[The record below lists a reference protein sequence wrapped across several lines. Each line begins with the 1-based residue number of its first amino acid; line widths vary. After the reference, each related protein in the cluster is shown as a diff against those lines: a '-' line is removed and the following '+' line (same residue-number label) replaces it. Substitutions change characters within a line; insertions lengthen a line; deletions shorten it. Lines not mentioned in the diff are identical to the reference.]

1 MASGDDLVQFLKQW
15 AASDLQRQ
23 DVARTI
29 EVIARASLKLH
40 RHVDRGAL
48 AGGLDVVGLKPAGGD
63 QQTELDRQANALLA
77 EALRDAPV
85 AAMLSAEVER
95 PVRIRPEQ
103 PLVTAIDPLD
113 GATNIDTNAAIGT
126 IFSILAKSCSPNDC
140 DGYNDCCFLRPG
152 THQLAA
158 GFVVHGPSTL
168 MALTVRDGT
177 QIFTLDPDS
186 GRFILTVPN
195 VQIPAMAREY
205 AINASNYRH
214 WDEAI
219 RIYVDDCLKGVEGVR
234 GCDFNMRWIGSLV
247 AEIYRILT
255 RGGIYIYP
263 ADQREGYAH
272 GRLRLVYEANP
283 IALILEQAGGAASTG
298 RERILDITP
307 KSLHQRVPIIAG
319 SRAEVDYVDRL
330 YTHPRAHG
338 ERSPLFGRRGLF
350 RL

>member
-1 MASGDDLVQFLKQW
+1 MPMERDLVQFLDEW
-15 AASDLQRQ
+15 ARSDPQRRN
-23 DVARTI
+23 VAQTI
-29 EVIARASLKLH
+29 EVIARAALALH
-40 RHVDRGAL
+40 EHVDRGDL
-48 AGGLDVVGLKPAGGD
+48 AGGLDVVGMKPAGGE
-63 QQTELDRQANALLA
+63 QQTALDRYANALLVD
-77 EALRDAPV
+77 ALRDAPV
-85 AAMLSAEVER
+85 AAMLSEEVER
-95 PVRIRPEQ
+95 PVPVRPDQ

-113 GATNIDTNAAIGT
+113 GSTNIDTNAAIGT
-126 IFSILAKSCSPNDC
+126 IFSVLPRSPSNDC
-140 DGYNDCCFLRPG
+140 SECADCCFLQPG
-152 THQLAA
+152 TSQLAA

-168 MALTVRDGT
+168 MALTVRSGT
-177 QIFTLDPDS
+177 QIFTYDPAS

-247 AEIYRILT
+247 AEIYRIFT

-272 GRLRLVYEANP
+272 GRLRLIYEANP
-283 IALILEQAGGAASTG
+283 IALLVEEAGGAASTG
-298 RERILDITP
+298 RERILDIKP
-307 KSLHQRVPIIAG
+307 RSLHQRMPIVVG

-330 YTHPRAHG
+330 YTHPHAHG
-338 ERSPLFGRRGLF
+338 ERSPLFGHRGLF
-350 RL
+350 RI

>member
-1 MASGDDLVQFLKQW
+1 MPIEGDLVQFLNQW
-15 AASDLQRQ
+15 SKSDPLRR
-23 DVARTI
+23 DVARTV
-29 EVIARASLKLH
+29 EAIAEASVALH
-40 RHVDRGAL
+40 AHVDRGEL

-63 QQTELDRQANALLA
+63 QQTALDRHANEVLVEKLTG
-77 EALRDAPV
+77 APV
-85 AAMLSAEVER
+85 AAMLSAEVEC

-113 GATNIDTNAAIGT
+113 GTTNIDTNAAIGT
-126 IFSILAKSCSPNDC
+126 IFSILAKTGGPAAEGYC
-140 DGYNDCCFLRPG
+140 DSCFLQPG
-152 THQLAA
+152 TRQLAA
-158 GFVVHGPSTL
+158 GFIVHGPGTL
-168 MALTVRDGT
+168 LALTVLDGT

-186 GRFILTVPN
+186 GRFILTVRN

-219 RIYVDDCLKGVEGVR
+219 RIYVDDCLKGIEGVR
-234 GCDFNMRWIGSLV
+234 GWDFNMRWSGSLV

-272 GRLRLVYEANP
+272 GRLRLLYEANP
-283 IALILEQAGGAASTG
+283 IALIVEQAGGAASTG
-298 RERILDITP
+298 RERILDILP
-307 KSLHQRVPIIAG
+307 KSLHQRVPILVG

-350 RL
+350 RI

>member
-1 MASGDDLVQFLKQW
+1 MPIEGDLVQFLDQW
-15 AASDLQRQ
+15 SASDPQRR
-23 DVARTI
+23 DVARTVG
-29 EVIARASLKLH
+29 VIARASVAL
-40 RHVDRGAL
+40 REHVDRGAF
-48 AGGLDVVGLKPAGGD
+48 AGGLGVVGLKPAGDD
-63 QQTELDRQANALLA
+63 QQTALDRHANALLVKELA
-77 EALRDAPV
+77 DAPV
-85 AAMLSAEVER
+85 AAMLSAEVKR
-95 PVRIRPEQ
+95 PVRIRPDQ

-113 GATNIDTNAAIGT
+113 GTTNIDTNAAIGT
-126 IFSILAKSCSPNDC
+126 IFSVLAKSGAPGRN
-140 DGYNDCCFLRPG
+140 GYSDCCFLQPG
-152 THQLAA
+152 TQQLAA
-158 GFVVHGPSTL
+158 GFVVHGPGTL
-168 MALTVRDGT
+168 LALTVRNGT

-186 GRFILTVPN
+186 GRFILTVRN
-195 VQIPAMAREY
+195 VQIPVMAREY

-272 GRLRLVYEANP
+272 GYLRLLYEANP
-283 IALILEQAGGAASTG
+283 IALIVEQAGGAASTG
-298 RERILDITP
+298 RERILDIVP
-307 KSLHQRVPIIAG
+307 KSLHQRVPILVG

-350 RL
+350 RI

>member
-1 MASGDDLVQFLKQW
+1 MPADGDLVQFLDQW
-15 AASDLQRQ
+15 AASDRQRR
-23 DVARTI
+23 DVARTV
-29 EVIARASLKLH
+29 EVIARASLTLH
-40 RHVDRGAL
+40 DHVDRSTM
-48 AGGLDVVGLKPAGGD
+48 AGGPDVIGLKPAGGD
-63 QQTELDRQANALLA
+63 QQTELDRQANALLV
-77 EALRDAPV
+77 EALGEAPV

-95 PVRIRPEQ
+95 PVQIRADQ
-103 PLVTAIDPLD
+103 PLLTAIDPLD

-126 IFSILAKSCSPNDC
+126 IFSILGRHGAPGC
-140 DGYNDCCFLRPG
+140 DGYSDCCFMQPG
-152 THQLAA
+152 SSQLAA
-158 GFVVHGPSTL
+158 GFVAHGPSTL

-186 GRFILTVPN
+186 GRFILTVRN
-195 VQIPAMAREY
+195 VKIPAMAREY

-263 ADQREGYAH
+263 ADQRDGYEH
-272 GRLRLVYEANP
+272 GRLRLIYEANP
-283 IALILEQAGGAASTG
+283 IALIVEQAGGAASTG
-298 RERILDITP
+298 RERILDIAP
-307 KSLHQRVPIIAG
+307 KSLHQRVPVLVG

-330 YTHPRAHG
+330 YTHPMAHG

-350 RL
+350 RI